1 MISSA
6 ALADILAALAGQDGV
21 ADLRAAFPG
30 IHFTECSEDDIS
42 PRAKPV
48 AETES
53 HLLYLV
59 TGATGHCLALTN
71 DFDNASGVVVARK
84 SEGE

>member
-1 MISSA
+1 MISSTA
-6 ALADILAALAGQDGV
+6 IADILAALRGQDG
-21 ADLRAAFPG
+21 AAGLRAAFPG

-48 AETES
+48 AETEN

-71 DFDNASGVVVARK
+71 DFDIASGVVVARK